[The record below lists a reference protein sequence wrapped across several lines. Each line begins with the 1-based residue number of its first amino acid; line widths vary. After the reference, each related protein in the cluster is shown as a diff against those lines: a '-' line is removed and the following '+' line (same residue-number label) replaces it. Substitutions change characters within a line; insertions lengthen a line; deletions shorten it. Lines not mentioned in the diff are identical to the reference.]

1 MFLLSKVNLFVI
13 FLMKRLHKLSD
24 WIGSEYSEGKYRA
37 NIALGTIFQATWTGA
52 ITLWI
57 LFSGAVFTRP
67 GAVLVG
73 ALCFAL
79 YFVTAVL
86 SQRAVQRGSSKT
98 AGLLLLAEAIG
109 VCAVVGILLMRV
121 SALLSVAFILLI
133 AISWLWGGWR
143 ASYFGWGL
151 FKKSKQRRDAAAQAG
166 QQAHAAN
173 HAQQFPAAPPAGY
186 SGPQPGQPHQPDV
199 GPSMTQRFGE
209 PPRHNP
215 TPQPPQGH
223 TSGDE
228 WGLPP
233 H

>member
-1 MFLLSKVNLFVI
+1 MFLLSKVNVFII
-13 FLMKRLHKLSD
+13 FLMKQLQKLSD

-37 NIALGTIFQATWTGA
+37 NIALGTILQVAAMSCIILWLLTMIFVRPFAVIVCALVFA
-52 ITLWI
+52 IFI
-57 LFSGAVFTRP
+57 A
-67 GAVLVG
+67 
-73 ALCFAL
+73 
-79 YFVTAVL
+79 TAVL
-86 SQRAVQRGSSKT
+86 LQRATQKVDSRKATTIFLLDFLAVFLAMGIFMLFEVQI
-98 AGLLLLAEAIG
+98 LAL
-109 VCAVVGILLMRV
+109 VLFLV
-121 SALLSVAFILLI
+121 LI
-133 AISWLWGGWR
+133 FFWPWR
-143 ASYFGWGL
+143 MWHASYFGWGF
-151 FKKSKQRRDAAAQAG
+151 FKKSKQKRDAAAQAG

-199 GPSMTQRFGE
+199 GPPMTQRFGE